1 MCFLQYVTY
10 CQEGKISYD
19 ILLNFFSQE
28 TILSVR
34 LHLINTKRCRQ
45 QPGPGPPF
53 SLYPARWFAYEN
65 RIYWLCGQ
73 TYANRAGSSS
83 VPGRLFHFSRL
94 GGLRTKTDFIGLAG
108 SRTQTVPAAAR
119 SRAAFF
125 AFLGLVVCVR
135 KPILLA
141 LRAGVRKPC
150 RQQLGPGPPFSL
162 FPARWF
168 AYENRIYWLCGQ
180 AYANRAGSSS
190 VPGRLFHFSR
200 PGGLRTKTK
209 FIGLAGSRTQT
220 VSAAARA
227 RAVFPAFPG
236 PVVYV

>member
-19 ILLNFFSQE
+19 MLLNFFSQE

-53 SLYPARWFAYEN
+53 PLFPARWFAYEN
-65 RIYWLCGQ
+65 RIHWLCGQ
-73 TYANRAGSSS
+73 AYANRAGSSS
-83 VPGRLFHFSRL
+83 VPGRLFRFSRP

-108 SRTQTVPAAAR
+108 RRTQTVPAAAR
-119 SRAAFF
+119 ARAVFPA
-125 AFLGLVVCVR
+125 
-135 KPILLA
+135 
-141 LRAGVRKPC
+141 
-150 RQQLGPGPPFSL
+150 

-168 AYENRIYWLCGQ
+168 AYENRIYWLSGQ
-180 AYANRAGSSS
+180 AYANHAGSSS

-200 PGGLRTKTK
+200 PGGLRTKTD
-209 FIGLAGSRTQT
+209 FIGLAGRRTQT
-220 VSAAARA
+220 EPAAARS
-227 RAVFPAFPG
+227 RAAFFTFPG
-236 PVVYV
+236 PVVCVRKPNLLALRAGVRKSTPHLPVPLLVP